1 MTAIQC
7 EPLCN
12 RLASCLAE
20 DDEAHDIAVRF
31 WAPGTIEWEDPVTG
45 SSFAVAGPYWAKRLG
60 KSVLVAR
67 QCSARGGEL
76 ECHVDEQS
84 QRVKV
89 TGRCALAVSG
99 KLHLP

>member
-1 MTAIQC
+1 MVIWGQLVG
-7 EPLCN
+7 E
-12 RLASCLAE
+12 RVASCLAE

-60 KSVLVAR
+60 KSVLAAR

>member
-7 EPLCN
+7 EQLCN
-12 RLASCLAE
+12 RLTLCLAE

-31 WAPGTIEWEDPVTG
+31 WLPALLDWEDSVTG

-60 KSVLVAR
+60 KSVLAAR

-89 TGRCALAVSG
+89 TGRCALAISG